1 MYFRHYK
8 VDYKF
13 IRLRNTSTS
22 DAAIGGWLVKQTGEG
37 GECEYKLPAKRV
49 VKAGESVTIWS
60 SGSAEAKGGDDLV
73 MGGGKNWLAGSSV
86 ITVVIDKEGTVSGG
100 QILDPQK
107 YLGLEFGFGFGTK
120 TRTQNRN
127 QSGFG

>member
-1 MYFRHYK
+1 
-8 VDYKF
+8 V
-13 IRLRNTSTS
+13 
-22 DAAIGGWLVKQTGEG
+22 
-37 GECEYKLPAKRV
+37 PAKRV

-86 ITVVIDKEGTVSGG
+86 ITVVIDKEGNVSGG